1 MWWRYRCTL
10 WNNPATNL
18 VNTSSTPPI
27 HLSSLWWKHLCFTH
41 SKFQLWWHVINR
53 NTTLHIRFSGL
64 IYLIIERLLPFTNL
78 SLFTLPLAL
87 GNHFSTLL
95 TERLKVQVWP
105 SGSQEGV
112 CVSLPSL
119 FFRNTNCI
127 YIIGQL
133 RLIHSSLVPCSFLSI
148 VFMYHFR

>member
-1 MWWRYRCTL
+1 MWWQYRCTL
-10 WNNPATNL
+10 WNNPPTNL

-27 HLSSLWWKHLCFTH
+27 HLSSLWWKHLCFTQ
-41 SKFQLWWHVINR
+41 SKFQLSQHVINR

-119 FFRNTNCI
+119 MLNNKVLSSTLQSLS
-127 YIIGQL
+127 IIL
-133 RLIHSSLVPCSFLSI
+133 EISLPSSLLPGLL
-148 VFMYHFR
+148 HDR

>member
-1 MWWRYRCTL
+1 MWWRYRYTL
-10 WNNPATNL
+10 WNNPPTNL

-41 SKFQLWWHVINR
+41 SKFQLWQHVINH
-53 NTTLHIRFSGL
+53 NTALHIRFSGL

-95 TERLKVQVWP
+95 KERLKVQGWP

-119 FFRNTNCI
+119 MLNNKASASTL
-127 YIIGQL
+127 Q
-133 RLIHSSLVPCSFLSI
+133 SLSI
-148 VFMYHFR
+148 ILEISLPSSPLPGLLCNR